1 MNRIQYIDGL
11 RGLAIILVITYHLF
25 SRWSILPYG
34 DKYANFIVFYTG
46 WVGVPLFF
54 MISGFV
60 IYMTL
65 DKSRNFKEFIL
76 KRWVRLFPAM
86 LIASIFSYLSS
97 FYFTERPIGA
107 AKIEDFIPGLVFI
120 SPSWLSYI
128 FNFKTNVLEGGFWSL
143 FVEVRFYFIFGS
155 IYYLLGK
162 NWATKTIIVCFFL
175 SFLSKILNTRLGNSY
190 TETTNL
196 IMNELGLI
204 HFGWF
209 SLGILTFAFIK
220 EKNVKWLYYAIS
232 MAIFSTLYSFISHEK
247 SIKVLIALVAISVI
261 FFLPIYSQK
270 LKLFFENKF
279 LSFVG
284 FISYPLYLIHENFII
299 SLTIKLHKIFPQ
311 IPALLLPILP
321 LSLTVYIA
329 YLITKYLEPY
339 LTIKIKHYIF

>member
-1 MNRIQYIDGL
+1 
-11 RGLAIILVITYHLF
+11 
-25 SRWSILPYG
+25 
-34 DKYANFIVFYTG
+34 
-46 WVGVPLFF
+46 
-54 MISGFV
+54 
-60 IYMTL
+60 
-65 DKSRNFKEFIL
+65 
-76 KRWVRLFPAM
+76 
-86 LIASIFSYLSS
+86 
-97 FYFTERPIGA
+97 
-107 AKIEDFIPGLVFI
+107 
-120 SPSWLSYI
+120 
-128 FNFKTNVLEGGFWSL
+128 
-143 FVEVRFYFIFGS
+143 
-155 IYYLLGK
+155 
-162 NWATKTIIVCFFL
+162 
-175 SFLSKILNTRLGNSY
+175 
-190 TETTNL
+190 
-196 IMNELGLI
+196 MNELGLI